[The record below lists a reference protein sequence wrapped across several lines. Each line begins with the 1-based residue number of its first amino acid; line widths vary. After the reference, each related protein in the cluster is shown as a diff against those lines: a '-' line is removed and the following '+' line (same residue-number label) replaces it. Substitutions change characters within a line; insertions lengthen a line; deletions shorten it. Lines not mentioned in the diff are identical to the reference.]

1 MKKLLILITLLT
13 GLSTMA
19 QATSPVKEAK
29 VKDYFSKAY
38 PLIELA
44 MVCDFDD
51 RFESLEK
58 VIDTGYKLYG
68 AQDSMDRQLVDMFWS
83 GAEMEFAFGND
94 SLKKEINFIKNNP
107 KAPDSVMLCQYAKQE
122 IKF

>member
-1 MKKLLILITLLT
+1 MKKLILIFTLLT
-13 GLSTMA
+13 GIA

-29 VKDYFSKAY
+29 VKDFFTKAY

-51 RFESLEK
+51 RFEFLEN
-58 VIDTGYKLYG
+58 VINTGYKLYG